1 MEERRGVTP
10 QQRSKACR
18 PASSRVQLLVASF
31 WPLPPQRDVGA
42 KPPVRQQLCPMVPVL
57 LETPVKHPLIQ
68 ALFPAK
74 LKQELTQKPSTLL
87 HAASFTD
94 RGLPL
99 CPTQAGRGQG
109 HGGAATSPSPTAP
122 LLRDGTPGLRF
133 LTPGPVWSC
142 GAGAGDEGHVKAPA
156 FPQSLS

>member
-18 PASSRVQLLVASF
+18 PASSRVWLLIASF
-31 WPLPPQRDVGA
+31 WPLPVQRDVGA
-42 KPPVRQQLCPMVPVL
+42 KPPARQQLCPPVPVL

-74 LKQELTQKPSTLL
+74 LKQELTQKLSALL
-87 HAASFTD
+87 HAAPFTD

-99 CPTQAGRGQG
+99 HPTQAGWGQG
-109 HGGAATSPSPTAP
+109 HEGAATSPSPTAP
-122 LLRDGTPGLRF
+122 PLQDGTPRLCF
-133 LTPGPVWSC
+133 LPPSPGRSC
-142 GAGAGDEGHVKAPA
+142 GAGAGDEGCVKAPA
-156 FPQSLS
+156 FPRSLS